1 MPLNRKQIKVGITGS
16 IGAGKTFIA
25 SVFEKLGMPVF
36 NSDIIAK
43 KCMQEDNILVHKIK
57 QLIGEG
63 VYKNGELQR
72 NFLAE
77 IIFNNKEKL
86 FSLNQL
92 VHPVVSQHYIKW
104 CEKQKSKIVIK
115 EAAILFESGLSNV
128 LDKVICVSANK
139 ETRIQRVMMRDNCSR
154 DQVLNKM
161 SQQMTQREKEKLSD
175 FIIINDNKKLILPQI
190 LDIITKIS

>member
-1 MPLNRKQIKVGITGS
+1 MLLNSKQIKVGLTGS
-16 IGAGKTFIA
+16 IGAGKTLI
-25 SVFEKLGMPVF
+25 SSIFEKLGMPIF

-43 KCMQEDNILVHKIK
+43 KCMQEDNILIHKIK

-92 VHPVVSQHYIKW
+92 VHPVVYQHYIKW
-104 CEKQKSKIVIK
+104 CEMQKSKIVIK
-115 EAAILFESGLSNV
+115 EAAILFESDSH
-128 LDKVICVSANK
+128 LDLDAVICVSAPESLRIARLKKRDGCSDMDLKNRMKKQMNQVQK
-139 ETRIQRVMMRDNCSR
+139 EE
-154 DQVLNKM
+154 LA
-161 SQQMTQREKEKLSD
+161 D
-175 FIIINDNKKLILPQI
+175 FVIINDEEKLLLPQI
-190 LDIITKIS
+190 VNFLKEME

>member
-1 MPLNRKQIKVGITGS
+1 VLLNSKQIKVGLTGS
-16 IGAGKTFIA
+16 IGAGKTLI
-25 SVFEKLGMPVF
+25 SSIFEKLGMPIF

-43 KCMQEDNILVHKIK
+43 KCMQEDNILIHKIK

-92 VHPVVSQHYIKW
+92 VHPVVYQHYIKW
-104 CEKQKSKIVIK
+104 CEMQKSKIVIK

-139 ETRIQRVMMRDNCSR
+139 ETRIHRVMMRDNCSR

-161 SQQMTQREKEKLSD
+161 SQQMTQSEKEKLSD
-175 FIIINDNKKLILPQI
+175 FIIINDNEKLIIPQI